1 MPLKWSAVVVATVAV
16 TLCVTA
22 NILVGVL
29 STRQV
34 PIVVN
39 LFAVATA
46 SVTTLV
52 AVMAEFYQRVNDRL
66 SAMSEFL
73 VVRLAELDD
82 RTGDRNTGF
91 VEGYLIGQGQ
101 GHDGYPL
108 GQSTDASV
116 VPLGFRSGRRAM
128 TGSDD

>member
-22 NILVGVL
+22 NILVEVL

-46 SVTTLV
+46 AVTTLV

-91 VEGYLIGQGQ
+91 VEGYLLGQGR
-101 GHDGYPL
+101 DGNPM
-108 GQSTDASV
+108 GSSGEASV

>member
-29 STRQV
+29 SARQV

-39 LFAVATA
+39 LFAVAIA
-46 SVTTLV
+46 AVTTIV
-52 AVMAEFYQRVNDRL
+52 AVMAEFYQRVSDRL
-66 SAMSEFL
+66 SALSEFL

-91 VEGYLIGQGQ
+91 VEGYLLGQ
-101 GHDGYPL
+101 GHDGGPL
-108 GQSTDASV
+108 GQSGEASV
-116 VPLGFRSGRRAM
+116 VPLGYRSSRRAM
-128 TGSDD
+128 SGSDD

>member
-29 STRQV
+29 SSRQV

-39 LFAVATA
+39 LFAVAVA
-46 SVTTLV
+46 AVTTLV

-66 SAMSEFL
+66 SAISEFL

-91 VEGYLIGQGQ
+91 VEGYLLGQ
-101 GHDGYPL
+101 GHDSGPM
-108 GQSTDASV
+108 GAGGEGSV
-116 VPLGFRSGRRAM
+116 VQLGFRSGRRAM

>member
-29 STRQV
+29 STQHV
-34 PIVVN
+34 PTIVN
-39 LFAVATA
+39 LFAVAVA
-46 SVTTLV
+46 AVTTLV

-66 SAMSEFL
+66 SALSEFL

-82 RTGDRNTGF
+82 RAGDRNTGF
-91 VEGYLIGQGQ
+91 VEGYLLGQ
-101 GHDGYPL
+101 GHDSSGPM
-108 GQSTDASV
+108 GHSGEASV

>member
-1 MPLKWSAVVVATVAV
+1 MPLKWSAVVMATVAV

-22 NILVGVL
+22 NILVEVL
-29 STRQV
+29 STQQV

-39 LFAVATA
+39 LFAVALA
-46 SVTTLV
+46 SVMTLV

-66 SAMSEFL
+66 SAMSEFI

-91 VEGYLIGQGQ
+91 VEGYLLGQ
-101 GHDGYPL
+101 GHDDHPL
-108 GQSTDASV
+108 GHSSDASV

-128 TGSDD
+128 SGSDD

>member
-22 NILVGVL
+22 NILVEVL

-34 PIVVN
+34 PVVVN

-46 SVTTLV
+46 AVTTLV

-66 SAMSEFL
+66 SALSEFL

-91 VEGYLIGQGQ
+91 VEGYLLGQGRDSNPM
-101 GHDGYPL
+101 GPG
-108 GQSTDASV
+108 GEASV

>member
-22 NILVGVL
+22 NILVVVL
-29 STRQV
+29 SAQHV

-39 LFAVATA
+39 LFAVAIAT
-46 SVTTLV
+46 VTTLV

-66 SAMSEFL
+66 NALSEFL

-82 RTGDRNTGF
+82 RAGDRNTGF
-91 VEGYLIGQGQ
+91 VEGYLLGQ
-101 GHDGYPL
+101 GHDTSPMGHS
-108 GQSTDASV
+108 GEASV

-128 TGSDD
+128 SGSDD

>member
-1 MPLKWSAVVVATVAV
+1 MPLKWSAVVLATVSV

-22 NILVGVL
+22 NILVEVL
-29 STRQV
+29 SAQHV
-34 PIVVN
+34 PIVIN
-39 LFAVATA
+39 LFAVAVA
-46 SVTTLV
+46 SVMTIV

-66 SAMSEFL
+66 SAMSEFM

-91 VEGYLIGQGQ
+91 VEGYLLGQ
-101 GHDGYPL
+101 GHDGHAL
-108 GQSTDASV
+108 GQSQDASV
-116 VPLGFRSGRRAM
+116 VPLGFRYGRRAM

>member
-1 MPLKWSAVVVATVAV
+1 MPLKWTAVVVATVAV

-22 NILVGVL
+22 NILVDVL
-29 STRQV
+29 SNQRV
-34 PIVVN
+34 PDVVN

-46 SVTTLV
+46 SVTTLI
-52 AVMAEFYQRVNDRL
+52 AVMAEFYQRVDDRL

-73 VVRLAELDD
+73 VVRLEELDD

-91 VEGYLIGQGQ
+91 VEGYLLGQ
-101 GHDGYPL
+101 GHDGRPL
-108 GQSTDASV
+108 SQTNDASV
-116 VPLGFRSGRRAM
+116 VPLGYRSGRRAM

>member
-22 NILVGVL
+22 NILVEVL
-29 STRQV
+29 SARQV

-52 AVMAEFYQRVNDRL
+52 AVMAELYQRINDRL
-66 SAMSEFL
+66 SALSEFL

-101 GHDGYPL
+101 GHDGHPL
-108 GQSTDASV
+108 GQSDDASV

-128 TGSDD
+128 TASDD

>member
-1 MPLKWSAVVVATVAV
+1 MPLKWSAVVVGTVAV
-16 TLCVTA
+16 TLTVTA
-22 NILVGVL
+22 NILVEVL

-39 LFAVATA
+39 LFAVAVA

-66 SAMSEFL
+66 SAMSEFM

-91 VEGYLIGQGQ
+91 VEGYLLGQ
-101 GHDGYPL
+101 GHDSHPV
-108 GQSTDASV
+108 GQSNDASV

>member
-1 MPLKWSAVVVATVAV
+1 MPLKWTAVVVATVAV
-16 TLCVTA
+16 SLCVTA
-22 NILVGVL
+22 NILVDVL

-34 PIVVN
+34 PDVVN

-46 SVTTLV
+46 AVTTV
-52 AVMAEFYQRVNDRL
+52 IAVMAEFYQRVDDRL

-73 VVRLAELDD
+73 VVRLTELGD
-82 RTGDRNTGF
+82 RAGDRNSGF
-91 VEGYLIGQGQ
+91 VEGYLLGQGQ
-101 GHDGYPL
+101 DGRPF
-108 GQSTDASV
+108 GPNDDGSV

>member
-1 MPLKWSAVVVATVAV
+1 MPLKWSAVVMATVAV

-22 NILVGVL
+22 NILVEVL
-29 STRQV
+29 STQQV

-39 LFAVATA
+39 LFAVALA
-46 SVTTLV
+46 SVMTLV

-66 SAMSEFL
+66 SAMSEFI

-91 VEGYLIGQGQ
+91 VEGYLLGQ
-101 GHDGYPL
+101 GHDDHPRGH
-108 GQSTDASV
+108 SSDASV

-128 TGSDD
+128 SGSDD

>member
-1 MPLKWSAVVVATVAV
+1 MPLKWSAVVMATVAV
-16 TLCVTA
+16 SLCVTA
-22 NILVGVL
+22 NILVEVL
-29 STRQV
+29 SAQQV

-39 LFAVATA
+39 LFAVAVA
-46 SVTTLV
+46 SVMTLV

-66 SAMSEFL
+66 SAMTEFM

-91 VEGYLIGQGQ
+91 VEGYLLGQ
-101 GHDGYPL
+101 GHDGHPH
-108 GQSTDASV
+108 GHSHDASV

>member
-1 MPLKWSAVVVATVAV
+1 MPLKWSSVVVATVAV

-29 STRQV
+29 SAGQV

-39 LFAVATA
+39 LFAVAIA
-46 SVTTLV
+46 AMTTLV

-66 SAMSEFL
+66 SALSEFL

-91 VEGYLIGQGQ
+91 VEGYLLGQ
-101 GHDGYPL
+101 GHDGGPM
-108 GQSTDASV
+108 GPGGEASV
-116 VPLGFRSGRRAM
+116 VPLGYRSGRRAM

>member
-29 STRQV
+29 SRQQV

-39 LFAVATA
+39 LFAVAVA

-66 SAMSEFL
+66 SALSEFL

-91 VEGYLIGQGQ
+91 VEGYLLGQ
-101 GHDGYPL
+101 GHDSGPMSP
-108 GQSTDASV
+108 GGEASV
-116 VPLGFRSGRRAM
+116 VPLGYRSSRRAM

>member
-1 MPLKWSAVVVATVAV
+1 MPLKWTAVVVATVAV

-22 NILVGVL
+22 NILVEVL

-46 SVTTLV
+46 SVTTVV

-66 SAMSEFL
+66 SALSEFL
-73 VVRLAELDD
+73 VERLAELDD

-91 VEGYLIGQGQ
+91 VEGYLLGQGRDSQ
-101 GHDGYPL
+101 PL
-108 GQSTDASV
+108 GQSDDASV
-116 VPLGFRSGRRAM
+116 VPLGFRSSRRAM